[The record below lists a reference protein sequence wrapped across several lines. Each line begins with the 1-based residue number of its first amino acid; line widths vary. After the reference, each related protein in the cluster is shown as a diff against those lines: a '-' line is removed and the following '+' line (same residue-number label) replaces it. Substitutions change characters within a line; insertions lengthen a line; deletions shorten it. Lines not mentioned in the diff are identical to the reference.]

1 LTSVELGLTVDEDE
15 RLDLWD
21 NSNSIFYGEW
31 VFGVFAGGFG
41 GNGCFGGG
49 FLMVNVWWIV
59 VISW

>member
-1 LTSVELGLTVDEDE
+1 MLDEAAWYCIFFLGGGFCVFVEC
-15 RLDLWD
+15 
-21 NSNSIFYGEW
+21 
-31 VFGVFAGGFG
+31 FG